1 MKRFTRDFRRKNKVN
16 SHELAKLLLTLPN
29 LPVATHAKN
38 NTYSSGGDVG
48 SHGPLK
54 VGLLKHYSGDHIVI
68 GDISKRNINKPNW
81 YVTEMYYGDAPD
93 EWMKY

>member
-1 MKRFTRDFRRKNKVN
+1 MN
-16 SHELAKLLLTLPN
+16 SHELAKILLSLPD
-29 LPVATHAKN
+29 LPVATHAN
-38 NTYSSGGDVG
+38 NHTYASYGDRG

-81 YVTEMYYGDAPD
+81 YVTEMFHGDAPE
-93 EWMKY
+93 EWR